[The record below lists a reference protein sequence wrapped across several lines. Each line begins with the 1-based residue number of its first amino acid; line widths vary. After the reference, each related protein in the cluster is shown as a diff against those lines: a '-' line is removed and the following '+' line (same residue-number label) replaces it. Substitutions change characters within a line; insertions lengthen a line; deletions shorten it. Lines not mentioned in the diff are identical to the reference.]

1 MKIAMTSLY
10 LPSSSK
16 IGVGWMAHRLANAL
30 TVAGQDVTMF
40 SPAAKTG
47 DALYEHRQLEQRGRL
62 RSFRWGLAMRHI
74 DLSGFDALLAQGDDH
89 FVRRHAVPVHIRT
102 MHGSCFDEA
111 RHQSSFRGRVRM
123 IALGLTEVV
132 SAVRT
137 PIVVGVS
144 KNSIRFYPWLNRVIP
159 NGVDTSVFGVCDGNR
174 PKQEKE
180 AVPTILFVGT
190 YDSRKRGRL
199 LVETFTNYVRP
210 RVPDAQLWMVCTDAP
225 ESPGV
230 SVLGRIDDADL
241 ADRYRRAWVFC
252 LPSTYEGFGVPYI
265 EALLSGTAVVATW
278 NQGSREV
285 LEGGRLG
292 RLASD
297 EDLGRALVELLVDDD
312 VRATLEKDGPSQ
324 RERYD
329 FATVA
334 KSYVTLIES
343 EVASHG

>member
-1 MKIAMTSLY
+1 MTSLY

-30 TVAGQDVTMF
+30 LSAGHDVTMF
-40 SPAAKTG
+40 SPAAKTV
-47 DALYEHRQLEQRGRL
+47 DALYEHRQLEQHGRM
-62 RSFRWGLAMRHI
+62 RSFRWGLAMRRI
-74 DLSGFDALLAQGDDH
+74 DLSGFDALIAQGDDH

-111 RHQSSFRGRVRM
+111 RYQSTWLGRLRM
-123 IALGLTEVV
+123 FALGVTEAV
-132 SAVRT
+132 SSVRT

-144 KNSIRFYPWLNRVIP
+144 KNSIRFYPWLHRVIP
-159 NGVDTSVFGVCDGNR
+159 NGVDTSLFGVGGAGDR
-174 PKQEKE
+174 PQEKE

-230 SVLGRIDDADL
+230 SVLGRIDDAEL

-265 EALLSGTAVVATW
+265 EALLSGTAVVATP

-285 LEGGRLG
+285 LEDGRLG

-297 EDLGRALVELLVDDD
+297 KELGRALVELLVDDD
-312 VRATLEKDGPSQ
+312 LRATLETHGLRQ
-324 RERYD
+324 IERYD

-334 KSYVTLIES
+334 NSYVALIES
-343 EVASHG
+343 ELASHG

>member
-10 LPSSSK
+10 LPSNSK

-40 SPAAKTG
+40 SPAPKTG

-62 RSFRWGLAMRHI
+62 RSFRWGLAMRSI

-89 FVRRHAVPVHIRT
+89 FVRRYAVPVHIRT

-111 RHQSSFRGRVRM
+111 WYQSSFRGRLRM
-123 IALGLTEVV
+123 IALGVTEAL
-132 SAVRT
+132 SSIRT

-144 KNSIRFYPWLNRVIP
+144 KNSIRFYPWLHEVIP
-159 NGVDTSVFGVCDGNR
+159 NGVDTSLFGVGGAGDR
-174 PKQEKE
+174 SQEKE

-210 RVPDAQLWMVCTDAP
+210 RIPDAQLWMVCTDAP
-225 ESPGV
+225 ASAGV
-230 SVLGRIDDADL
+230 SVLGRIDDAEL

-265 EALLSGTAVVATW
+265 EALLSGTAVVATS

-285 LEGGRLG
+285 LEEGRLPPCLRRGTRSRVG
-292 RLASD
+292 RSAC
-297 EDLGRALVELLVDDD
+297 R
-312 VRATLEKDGPSQ
+312 
-324 RERYD
+324 
-329 FATVA
+329 
-334 KSYVTLIES
+334 
-343 EVASHG
+343 